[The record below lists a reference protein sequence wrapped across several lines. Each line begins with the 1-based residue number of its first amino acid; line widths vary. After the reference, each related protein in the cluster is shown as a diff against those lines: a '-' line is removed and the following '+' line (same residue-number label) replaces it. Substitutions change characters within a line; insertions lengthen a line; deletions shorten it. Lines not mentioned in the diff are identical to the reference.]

1 MKMFVAGQW
10 LDKSEKSEVH
20 NPYDGSVVDTVPKAD
35 AGDVDQGAGCGR
47 RRRAPHA
54 RHARLRA
61 VSNLAAT
68 PPN

>member
-35 AGDVDQGAGCGR
+35 ASDVDRALAAAVEGAP
-47 RRRAPHA
+47 PHA
-54 RHARLRA
+54 CHARL
-61 VSNLAAT
+61 
-68 PPN
+68 